1 MIKFNK
7 RLKQRDYDF
16 RYMDL
21 KDKQD
26 HVTHMEEPINI
37 EIKPIKFNKPKIKR
51 KISLD
56 NDE

>member
-1 MIKFNK
+1 MNK

-26 HVTHMEEPINI
+26 HISQVTEPINI
-37 EIKPIKFNKPKIKR
+37 EIKPLKFNKPKIK
-51 KISLD
+51 KILPLNEEED
-56 NDE
+56 